1 MTTKILAKPTGI
13 ALDEHISNLLGE
25 VSQLV
30 SVRPFVCQK
39 YRELVGE
46 DLEKEIKL
54 SARWHDEGKKDKVWQ
69 DACQLDH
76 QEFLR
81 TKKSGNNLKKS
92 GIRHEIVSL
101 ELMKNA
107 KANVSLAVKVA
118 VAAHHSKLSHKHRDR
133 WLDRREFKEF
143 WEEFVAKSNCFRASD
158 KEALEKAIKLR
169 YQFAG
174 PRSLLQL
181 VDHRAS
187 AIENNEV
194 VPNLTPFSYKF
205 PYEEKRGV
213 QLLIEKLWD
222 EPLAILRAPTG
233 AGKTDAALLWAK
245 HQIEQGRADRLIIAM
260 PTRFTANALHINI
273 TENLANTG
281 LYHSSAWY
289 QRVKNQSN
297 FQWDKKI
304 FIDKEQDLARRLES
318 SAVITTIDHLCI
330 ALTGVREEHHA
341 TFFNLAHSCLV
352 IDEADFYDD
361 FTQHNIVILLKVL
374 KLLKVP
380 VLVMSAT
387 IPESVKA
394 LYEQSGFTISQIYEE
409 KKDYEK
415 PKCFVK
421 RYGKVETPND
431 IVEFLERGLKGEPM
445 IIYANT
451 VQSAQSFYRWFK
463 NNNCKDLILYH
474 SRFTEPDKATIENKL
489 ITMLGA
495 KAWEEGQSKGVA
507 ILTQIGE
514 ISVNISAD
522 LIISELCPID
532 RLVQRVGRGARF
544 TKRKDKKENVI
555 AEVIIIDPY
564 RINKKKNQ
572 QCLYPAPYGSYNYLV
587 GWESAK
593 ALEKTNQ
600 LLVTGTYSA
609 KSFIE
614 LVNEVYPT
622 IEKELPHIK
631 INKRALEN
639 CIITNWLILPVENV
653 ENEDDNTKDWYS
665 RDIPPQKTIFANY
678 KESVV
683 WKEGIKTFRN
693 MSQRREFE
701 IRHGIKCHNYE
712 FNDAVKKDLVEK
724 VSFTIGE
731 ELTEDLF
738 LVKKEYYNSE
748 IGLNFDGAN

>member
-1 MTTKILAKPTGI
+1 MKVLAKPTGV

-30 SVRPFVCQK
+30 ASRPFVCQK
-39 YRELVGE
+39 YKELVGE
-46 DLEKEIKL
+46 NLEKEIKL

-69 DACQLDH
+69 DACQLDYE
-76 QEFLR
+76 EFLR
-81 TKKSGNNLKKS
+81 TGKYGYNLKKS
-92 GIRHEIVSL
+92 GVRHEMVSL
-101 ELMKNA
+101 ELIKNA

-133 WLDRREFKEF
+133 WLDREEFKEF
-143 WEEFVAKSNCFRASD
+143 WDEFVAKSNCFRASD

-174 PRSLLQL
+174 PRALLQL

-187 AIENNEV
+187 AMEKNELL
-194 VPNLTPFSYKF
+194 PKLTAFSYNF
-205 PYEEKRGV
+205 PYQEKRGV

-222 EPLAILRAPTG
+222 EPFAILRAPTG

-341 TFFNLAHSCLV
+341 AFFNLAHSCLV

-387 IPESVKA
+387 IPESVKT
-394 LYEQSGFTISQIYEE
+394 LYEQSGFAVSQIYEE

-451 VQSAQSFYRWFK
+451 VKSAQTFYSWFK

-522 LIISELCPID
+522 LIISELCPMD

-631 INKRALEN
+631 VNKRALEK
-639 CIITNWLILPVENV
+639 CITTNWLILPVENV
-653 ENEDDNTKDWYS
+653 ENDDDNTKDWCS

-678 KESVV
+678 KESLV

-731 ELTEDLF
+731 ELNEDLF
-738 LVKKEYYNSE
+738 LVKEEHYNSE
-748 IGLNFDGAN
+748 IGLHFVSLD